1 MKIKVNDKVK
11 ILSGKD
17 RAKEGK
23 VIQVFAEEKKVVVDG
38 VNLIKRHMR
47 KRQQGEK
54 GQVLELAGPI
64 HLSNVMVVCPNCS
77 KATRVGYK
85 LDGDKKKRFCKKC
98 QSFID

>member
-77 KATRVGYK
+77 KATRVG
-85 LDGDKKKRFCKKC
+85 
-98 QSFID
+98 SS